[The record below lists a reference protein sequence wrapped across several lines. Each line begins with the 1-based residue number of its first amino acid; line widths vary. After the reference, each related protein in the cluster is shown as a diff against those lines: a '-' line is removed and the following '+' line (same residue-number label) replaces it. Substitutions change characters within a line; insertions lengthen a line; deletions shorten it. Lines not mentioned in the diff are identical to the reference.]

1 MWRITR
7 SQTLSD
13 STKETSGRSSAW
25 LERLLWEQE
34 VARSNR
40 VAPITFP
47 FKHFNLKLVF
57 INRLLQVACR
67 NWEYVVRMEV
77 MSRFVVNR
85 VRRGSYG
92 YINGRWNSRRARP
105 KPGLRSDSH
114 VFRV

>member
-47 FKHFNLKLVF
+47 FNQSNHKLVF
-57 INRLLQVACR
+57 STNRLHRVACR
-67 NWEYVVRMEV
+67 TCEYFVWMEV
-77 MSRFVVNR
+77 MRSFVINR
-85 VRRGSYG
+85 VRRGIYG
-92 YINGRWNSRRARP
+92 
-105 KPGLRSDSH
+105 
-114 VFRV
+114 